1 MNNVGGSN
9 NYGHISTKA
18 LEYFQNLGCK
28 TMLDIGCGVGLNVS
42 YASEVLGYDAW
53 GIEGDPK
60 CKPIVKNFVLHDFE
74 NDGFLDK
81 TKLPHKEFDLVYC
94 VVVSEH
100 IEHSANAQFMDALSL
115 GKYVLFTWCE
125 PGYPGYHHV
134 NCQFPDY
141 WIPKFE
147 ALGYKYSITKTKKI
161 KNKNLYMVKKPYWR
175 DNSLN
180 RKNIFKPY
188 LRDWG
193 MVFIR

>member
-9 NYGHISTKA
+9 NYGHISSKA

-60 CKPIVKNFVLHDFE
+60 CKPIVENFVLHDFE

-115 GKYVLFTWCE
+115 GKFVLFTWCE

>member
-9 NYGHISTKA
+9 NYGHISSKA

-115 GKYVLFTWCE
+115 GKFVLFTWCE

>member
-9 NYGHISTKA
+9 NYGHISDRA
-18 LEYFQNLGCK
+18 LRYFKNLGCK
-28 TMLDIGCGVGLNVS
+28 TMLDIGCGIGLNVS

-53 GIEGDPK
+53 GIEGDPN
-60 CKPIVKNFVLHDFE
+60 CEPIVKNYVLHDFE

-81 TKLPHKEFDLVYC
+81 TKMPHKEFDLVYC

-147 ALGYKYSITKTKKI
+147 ALGYKYSISKTKKI

>member
-1 MNNVGGSN
+1 
-9 NYGHISTKA
+9 
-18 LEYFQNLGCK
+18 
-28 TMLDIGCGVGLNVS
+28 VS

-53 GIEGDPK
+53 GIEGDPN
-60 CKPIVKNFVLHDFE
+60 CKPIVENFVLHDFE

-81 TKLPHKEFDLVYC
+81 TKLPYKEFDLVYC

-115 GKYVLFTWCE
+115 GRYVLFTWCE

-147 ALGYKYSITKTKKI
+147 ALGYKYSIMKTKKI

>member
-1 MNNVGGSN
+1 MDNVGGSN

-18 LEYFQNLGCK
+18 LEYFKHLGCK

-53 GIEGDPK
+53 GIEGDPS

-81 TKLPHKEFDLVYC
+81 TKLPHQEFDLVYC

-147 ALGYKYSITKTKKI
+147 ALGYKYSISKTKKI

-175 DNSLN
+175 NNLLN
-180 RKNIFKPY
+180 NKNIYKPY

>member
-9 NYGHISTKA
+9 NYGHISSKA

-60 CKPIVKNFVLHDFE
+60 CKPIVENFVLHDFE

>member
-9 NYGHISTKA
+9 NYGHISSKA

-60 CKPIVKNFVLHDFE
+60 CKPIVENFVLHDFE

-115 GKYVLFTWCE
+115 GKFVLFTWCE
-125 PGYPGYHHV
+125 PGYPGQHHV